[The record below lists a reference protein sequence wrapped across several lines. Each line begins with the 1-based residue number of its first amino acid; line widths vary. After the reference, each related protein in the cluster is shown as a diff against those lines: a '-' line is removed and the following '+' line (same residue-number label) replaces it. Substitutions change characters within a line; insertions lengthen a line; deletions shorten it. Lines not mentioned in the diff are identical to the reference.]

1 LKNVLIIEDE
11 LGVQITLEDRLS
23 AEGYKVTIKGDGI
36 EGEDEALN
44 NDYDILLLDI
54 MLPNRDGFA
63 ICDNLRK
70 AGIDIPILML
80 TARNTDLDTVMGF
93 RQGADDYLA
102 KPFNM
107 AVLLARMEAL
117 LRRSAHNQTST
128 ARDTSTMVFGEFV
141 LDRESGQLKRKDLPI
156 ALNPLE
162 YRLINYLA
170 THPEIIISRDTL
182 LDNVW
187 GYNTDSTSRTV
198 DVHIAKLRHKMGESQ
213 VPKHIQTVWG
223 RGYRFEMDPV

>member
-1 LKNVLIIEDE
+1 MKNVLIIEDE

-23 AEGYKVTIKGDGI
+23 AEGYNVTIKGDGI

-198 DVHIAKLRHKMGESQ
+198 DVPLAKLRHKKGEAQ